1 MFKLLSELNKAWIF
15 YGLTFIMATLVA
27 LQAPTLGEGALIL
40 SMFTPTIAVLLMLLV
55 ITRDGYRRAGWADL
69 GLHRWGWSGMGL
81 AVFMPMVVLGSSY
94 GLIWLTGLADVVPPS
109 FASLARLPNF
119 LIGLILTTSFSLV
132 EEVGW
137 RGYLLPRLL
146 PLGTRRALLL
156 NGLLHGLFHM
166 PLMMLTTFYNS
177 EGDRL
182 IVIPIFLATFTAAGV
197 FYGYLRLKTDSVWP
211 AAVTHQ
217 VWNTIWETFTAMT
230 VTGLPFVTAY
240 LIGET
245 GIVTLL
251 SLVMVVF
258 WLFKRL
264 EQPTGQEQKRFTE
277 HAVIEI

>member
-1 MFKLLSELNKAWIF
+1 MFKHLSELNKAWIF
-15 YGLTFIMATLVA
+15 YGLTFSMATLVA

-81 AVFMPMVVLGSSY
+81 AVFMPRVVLGSSY

-156 NGLLHGLFHM
+156 NGLLHGLFHV
-166 PLMMLTTFYNS
+166 PLMLLTTLYNS

-217 VWNTIWETFTAMT
+217 VWNSIWETFTAMT
-230 VTGLPFVTAY
+230 VTGMPFVTAY